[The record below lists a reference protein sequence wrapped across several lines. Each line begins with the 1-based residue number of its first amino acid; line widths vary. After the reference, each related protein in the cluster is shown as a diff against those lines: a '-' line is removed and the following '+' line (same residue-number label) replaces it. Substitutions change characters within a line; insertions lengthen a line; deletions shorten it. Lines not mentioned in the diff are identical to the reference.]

1 MKNGE
6 CINCGKPLFDQ
17 TESNG
22 RYCDECTK
30 EVLENETL

>member
-6 CINCGKPLFDQ
+6 CINCGRPLFDQ
-17 TESNG
+17 TESDG

-30 EVLENETL
+30 EEDV